1 MTSSQL
7 SDAAIQNLLKLFLSE
22 KEEYLDDVAAAKI
35 DNITVEMQWTRQT
48 GPAWLPRPLGSSDDP
63 VKRITDGFKYFKTNY
78 FEKHPHLVKEL
89 AQEQSPKFMVF
100 ACSDSRVCPSHILH
114 FQPGE
119 AFMVRNIANMVPAF
133 DQLKHSGVGATIEY
147 AIEELGVENILVM
160 GHSRCGGIKRLMSHP
175 ENGSTPFADFEEQ
188 CESCAREAVNL
199 SLRNLQTYPYVQ
211 KAVSDKTLALRGGY
225 YDFVNGIFELWE
237 LQSTISDPIIIQSS

>member
-1 MTSSQL
+1 MTTSQL

-35 DNITVEMQWTRQT
+35 DNITVEMQWTGQT

-63 VKRITDGFKYFKTNY
+63 VERITDGFKYFKTNY

-89 AQEQSPKFMVF
+89 AQEQSPK
-100 ACSDSRVCPSHILH
+100 
-114 FQPGE
+114 
-119 AFMVRNIANMVPAF
+119 
-133 DQLKHSGVGATIEY
+133 LKHSGVGATIEY

-175 ENGSTPFADFEEQ
+175 ENGSTPFEFIDEWMKIGLPAKAKVIAEAEGGSADFEEQ